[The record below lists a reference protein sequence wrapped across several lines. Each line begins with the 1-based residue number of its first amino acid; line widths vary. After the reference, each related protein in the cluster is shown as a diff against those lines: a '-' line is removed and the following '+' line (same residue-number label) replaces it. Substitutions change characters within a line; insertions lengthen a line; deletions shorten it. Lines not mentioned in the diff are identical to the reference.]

1 MNEPETILTMLQRK
15 PNGNLPSVAVVGRS
29 EDASRP
35 SHSVSAYMQRAGYRI
50 APVNP
55 AVSEVLGEQSVRSLS
70 DLPSPPDVVN
80 VFRLPKF
87 IPALVDEM
95 IELGLTQFWVQ
106 LGIVHLEAARRAEE
120 AGIRVV
126 MDRCILIEHRRLRA
140 SGLL

>member
-1 MNEPETILTMLQRK
+1 
-15 PNGNLPSVAVVGRS
+15 
-29 EDASRP
+29 
-35 SHSVSAYMQRAGYRI
+35 MQRAGYRI

-95 IELGLTQFWVQ
+95 IELGLTQLWVQ

-126 MDRCILIEHRRLRA
+126 MDRCILIEHRRLRS